1 MKHHDEEKDLRSL
14 SKVALIKFAT
24 KTVIVRKNT
33 LGIKRLGMLDFLIKK
48 GWNILSVD
56 DNRTIIFYKG
66 SDEDKQ
72 NIRQIKKEKKAPKLT
87 DKTKIKKK

>member
-14 SKVALIKFAT
+14 KKVAFINFVE
-24 KTVIVRKNT
+24 KTITVSKSS

-48 GWNILSVD
+48 GWRILNA
-56 DNRTIIFYKG
+56 DNKVVTTYKG

-72 NIRQIKKEKKAPKLT
+72 SVRQIKKEKKASKLT
-87 DKTKIKKK
+87 DKTKTKKK

>member
-1 MKHHDEEKDLRSL
+1 MKHHDEEKDLRNL
-14 SKVALIKFAT
+14 KKVAFINFVE
-24 KTVIVRKNT
+24 KTITVSKNS

-48 GWNILSVD
+48 GWRVLNAGNKVV
-56 DNRTIIFYKG
+56 TAYKG

-72 NIRQIKKEKKAPKLT
+72 SVRQIKKEKKAPKLA

>member
-14 SKVALIKFAT
+14 KKVAFINFVE
-24 KTVIVRKNT
+24 KTITVSKNT

-48 GWNILSVD
+48 GWRILNAGNKVV
-56 DNRTIIFYKG
+56 TAYKG

-72 NIRQIKKEKKAPKLT
+72 SVRQIKKEQKAPKLT